1 MFEFELISVAAGAG
15 ALATVLVIWN
25 ILLEW
30 RLRRLARGADG
41 KNLESH
47 IATIAREYEAFGAFK
62 KAMEAHVASLDA
74 RIKSST
80 RGIGV
85 VRFNP
90 FAGSGLSK
98 PSFAAAFI
106 AENGDGLVI
115 STLHARESVSIFSKH
130 ITNFTSEQ
138 ELSEEEAQA
147 LEKARK
153 SLHTQ

>member
-1 MFEFELISVAAGAG
+1 MPDVLQIALGAG
-15 ALATVLVIWN
+15 ALAGALLIWN

-41 KNLESH
+41 KSLESH
-47 IATIAREYEAFGAFK
+47 IAAITREYEEFGAFK
-62 KAMEAHVASLDA
+62 KAMGAHVASLDT

-130 ITNFTSEQ
+130 IENFTSEQ